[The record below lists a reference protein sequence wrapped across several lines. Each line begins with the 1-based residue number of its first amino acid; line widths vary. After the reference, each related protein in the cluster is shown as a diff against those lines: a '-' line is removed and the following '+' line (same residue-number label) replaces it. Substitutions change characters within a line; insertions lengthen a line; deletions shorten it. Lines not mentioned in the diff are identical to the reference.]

1 MRRFSGK
8 TYWLVGA
15 SEGLGRALALALSK
29 AGAEVIVSARNAE
42 RLQDLVD
49 ELPGPARAVACDVAD
64 PESVAKAAAEAGPVD
79 GLVFL
84 PGDRAVLLRDH
95 LFSRLV
101 IDCRGTGSAADPEAG
116 AEDLPPVTC
125 YAIE

>member
-49 ELPGPARAVACDVAD
+49 ELPGPAQQRNRDGGIGINPAGKQPVLGQEGGEIETEQAGKGH
-64 PESVAKAAAEAGPVD
+64 SV
-79 GLVFL
+79 
-84 PGDRAVLLRDH
+84 
-95 LFSRLV
+95 
-101 IDCRGTGSAADPEAG
+101 PEA
-116 AEDLPPVTC
+116 L
-125 YAIE
+125 